1 MVEGLGEA
9 GFFRWLCL
17 LLARMVN
24 YRVIPLMIVFMLLS
38 GFLAMFIDSIT
49 VILFLASVTV
59 ELARLLRF
67 DPAPMIIAEIFA
79 SNVGGAATMSGDPPN
94 IIIGTAFGFTFT
106 DFLLNTGVIA
116 WVGMLASLVFFYFSF
131 RRTLTSGHQDSD
143 ADTYPGPAEAITNRR
158 LFLTMALIFLLAIVL
173 LVTHAQTG
181 LSVALIGVIAAML
194 TLAVSGSRAVSLLKR
209 FDWRTI
215 LFFIGLFI
223 VVGGLEETGVLEVL
237 AGYIA
242 DVSGGNVGL
251 AIALILWVSAFARLL
266 LITSHW
272 RPLWSRLSPASPA
285 LMVLAWRH

>member
-1 MVEGLGEA
+1 MRNPGAVETVFGFSQFARISFWLPGHAETEIVRGINWQTIVFISGMMIMVEGLGEA

-131 RRTLTSGHQDSD
+131 RRTLTSRYHGQ
-143 ADTYPGPAEAITNRR
+143 
-158 LFLTMALIFLLAIVL
+158 
-173 LVTHAQTG
+173 
-181 LSVALIGVIAAML
+181 
-194 TLAVSGSRAVSLLKR
+194 
-209 FDWRTI
+209 
-215 LFFIGLFI
+215 
-223 VVGGLEETGVLEVL
+223 
-237 AGYIA
+237 
-242 DVSGGNVGL
+242 
-251 AIALILWVSAFARLL
+251 
-266 LITSHW
+266 
-272 RPLWSRLSPASPA
+272 
-285 LMVLAWRH
+285 